1 MNKALVT
8 SFKIIIGL
16 IQQFNANELIGFI
29 KDNFIYTFKQSDIK
43 VNDPKFR
50 SLKKILLLMSQARS
64 VFQEL
69 SMYSKNEEN
78 QYHNNMYSLFN

>member
-1 MNKALVT
+1 MNKALIT
-8 SFKIIIGL
+8 SFKILIGL
-16 IQQFNANELIGFI
+16 IQQLGENELIVFI
-29 KDNFIYTFKQSDIK
+29 KDNFIYTFKHSDIK

-50 SLKKILLLMSQARS
+50 CLKKILLLMAQARN